1 MASRDRRTRPTH
13 DREQARQRQQ
23 EKLTALHETLRTQ
36 VDQLVHGRPWQEW
49 LAFASRFHTYS
60 FRNLLL
66 ILAQKPEA
74 TLVAG
79 YTTWQKLGRQ
89 VRKGE
94 TGIQIYAPV
103 TARRGSTDSHEP
115 DPQDSDTAEG
125 PRADPPTPDTQKA
138 NRGITG
144 VKVAHVFDVTQTDGD
159 PVPQQPLPDLLA
171 GQAPD
176 GLWDALAHLAEAR
189 GYTVQRGECDGANGR
204 TYFDTKTV
212 RVRADVDDAQAVKT
226 LAHELGH
233 VLLHDHGVA
242 TLVCRGV
249 VEVEAESVAFLVA
262 AHHGLD
268 TAGYTFPYVATW
280 AERTG
285 EDPAKVVHA
294 TGQRVIAAA
303 HHILEHTATGGDPRP
318 QPGQRA
324 HQRTTATPP
333 TPAATAAAGADG
345 RLSTAS
351 HPNPAA
357 PPTTTRQSRPPAV
370 RPASPTSARFRR

>member
-1 MASRDRRTRPTH
+1 MANRYRRTRSTH

-66 ILAQKPEA
+66 VLAQKPEA

-103 TARRGSTDSHEP
+103 TARRGTTDPHEP
-115 DPQDSDTAEG
+115 DPQNPDTAEAR
-125 PRADPPTPDTQKA
+125 RADQPTPDTQKT

-159 PVPQQPLPDLLA
+159 PVPQQPLPTLLA

-189 GYTVQRGECDGANGR
+189 GYTVQRGDCDGANGR

-212 RVRADVDDAQAVKT
+212 RVRADVDAAQAVKT

-233 VLLHDHGVA
+233 VLLHDDGVTA
-242 TLVCRGV
+242 LVCRGV
-249 VEVEAESVAFLVA
+249 IEVEAESVAFLVA

-268 TAGYTFPYVATW
+268 TAGYIFPYVATW

-294 TGQRVIAAA
+294 TGQRVIGAA
-303 HHILEHTATGGDPRP
+303 HQILEHTTTTVGSHP
-318 QPGQRA
+318 QPTQRA
-324 HQRTTATPP
+324 HRRAPATPP
-333 TPAATAAAGADG
+333 APATAVAPGVDGAPTAAAHPQPTTAPGAAA
-345 RLSTAS
+345 RIPPPATRPAR
-351 HPNPAA
+351 PAA
-357 PPTTTRQSRPPAV
+357 V
-370 RPASPTSARFRR
+370 RFGR

>member
-1 MASRDRRTRPTH
+1 MVNRDRRTRSTH

-66 ILAQKPEA
+66 ILAQNPEA

-103 TARRGSTDSHEP
+103 TARRGTSDPREP
-115 DPQDSDTAEG
+115 DPQNPDTAEG
-125 PRADPPTPDTQKA
+125 PRADPPAPDTQKT

-159 PVPQQPLPDLLA
+159 PVPQQPLPTLLA

-176 GLWDALAHLAEAR
+176 GLWDALAHLAETR
-189 GYTVQRGECDGANGR
+189 GYTVQRGDCDGANGR
-204 TYFDTKTV
+204 TYFDAKTV

-233 VLLHDHGVA
+233 VLLHDNGVA

-268 TAGYTFPYVATW
+268 TASYTFPYVATW

-285 EDPAKVVHA
+285 EDPAKVVHT
-294 TGQRVIAAA
+294 TGQRVITAA
-303 HHILEHTATGGDPRP
+303 HHILEHTTTVLGDPRP
-318 QPGQRA
+318 KPAPPTHQP
-324 HQRTTATPP
+324 TTATPP
-333 TPAATAAAGADG
+333 APATAAANRPDG
-345 RLSTAS
+345 RTAAA
-351 HPNPAA
+351 HP
-357 PPTTTRQSRPPAV
+357 PPTTMPEAAGRTPA
-370 RPASPTSARFRR
+370 PATHPGRRAVARFGR

>member
-1 MASRDRRTRPTH
+1 MANRYRRTSSTH

-23 EKLTALHETLRTQ
+23 EKLAALHDTLRTQ

-103 TARRGSTDSHEP
+103 TARRGTTDPHEP
-115 DPQDSDTAEG
+115 DPHNPDTAET
-125 PRADPPTPDTQKA
+125 PRADPPTPDTQKT
-138 NRGITG
+138 NRGING

-159 PVPQQPLPDLLA
+159 PVPQQPMPTLLA

-189 GYTVQRGECDGANGR
+189 GYTVQRGDCDGANGR
-204 TYFDTKTV
+204 TYFDRKTV

-233 VLLHDHGVA
+233 VLLHDNGVTA
-242 TLVCRGV
+242 LVCRGV
-249 VEVEAESVAFLVA
+249 IEVEAESVAFLVA

-303 HHILEHTATGGDPRP
+303 HHILKHTATGGNARP
-318 QPGQRA
+318 QPEQQA
-324 HQRTTATPP
+324 HRRTPDTPP
-333 TPAATAAAGADG
+333 APATTVAPAMNGAPTAAA
-345 RLSTAS
+345 
-351 HPNPAA
+351 HPQPTTPPAA
-357 PPTTTRQSRPPAV
+357 AARIPPPAT
-370 RPASPTSARFRR
+370 RPARPAAARFGR

>member
-1 MASRDRRTRPTH
+1 MVNRYRRTRSTH

-103 TARRGSTDSHEP
+103 TARRGTTDPHEP

-125 PRADPPTPDTQKA
+125 PRADQSTPDTRKT

-159 PVPQQPLPDLLA
+159 PVPQLPMPTLLA

-189 GYTVQRGECDGANGR
+189 GYTVQRGDCDGANGR

-233 VLLHDHGVA
+233 VLLHDNGVA

-249 VEVEAESVAFLVA
+249 VEVEAESAAFLVA

-280 AERTG
+280 AERAG

-294 TGQRVIAAA
+294 TGQRVITAA
-303 HHILEHTATGGDPRP
+303 HHILEHTNTVGEAHPEPTQQAHKQANATAGVDSAP
-318 QPGQRA
+318 
-324 HQRTTATPP
+324 
-333 TPAATAAAGADG
+333 TAAA
-345 RLSTAS
+345 
-351 HPNPAA
+351 HPQPAA
-357 PPTTTRQSRPPAV
+357 APNSQGRIPPPPAGLAHS
-370 RPASPTSARFRR
+370 PAARFGR